1 MLLFLKVGVLLA
13 SLFAVVSLFVLV
25 FRTFSFG
32 RSLLHSEPR
41 SKGGK
46 GVLYVF
52 GRGMM
57 PWEKESAGK
66 HLPTYLGGIAYHT
79 GIFAALAYLVSL
91 IISVEFSTSLI
102 LALRC
107 TVAIG
112 FLSGIALFL
121 KRILLPVIRKISCPD
136 DFAANLLV
144 DIFLAFTFIRTY
156 SESFAPFY
164 YLAAIVMLLYIPV
177 GKIRHCFFFFYAKM
191 FLGTFYGRRGVLPSG
206 TRRN

>member
-1 MLLFLKVGVLLA
+1 MLFFLKAGILLA
-13 SLFAVVSLFVLV
+13 SLFAFVSLSVLV

-32 RSLLHSEPR
+32 KSRLHSEPC

-46 GVLYVF
+46 GVLYVL

-57 PWEKESAGK
+57 PWEKESARK
-66 HLPTYLGGIAYHT
+66 HLPTYVGGMAYHT
-79 GIFAALAYLVSL
+79 GIFAALAYLFCLLFS
-91 IISVEFSTSLI
+91 IEFSASLVSV
-102 LALRC
+102 LRWG
-107 TVAIG
+107 VAIG
-112 FLSGIALFL
+112 FLSGMALFL

-144 DIFLAFTFIRTY
+144 DIFLAFTFVRTY
-156 SESFAPFY
+156 SESFTSFY

-191 FLGTFYGRRGVLPSG
+191 LFGNFYGRRGVLPLG
-206 TRRN
+206 THKD

>member
-1 MLLFLKVGVLLA
+1 
-13 SLFAVVSLFVLV
+13 
-25 FRTFSFG
+25 
-32 RSLLHSEPR
+32 
-41 SKGGK
+41 
-46 GVLYVF
+46 
-52 GRGMM
+52 MM

-107 TVAIG
+107 AVAIG

-191 FLGTFYGRRGVLPSG
+191 LLGTFYGRRGVLPSG

>member
-41 SKGGK
+41 SKGEK

-156 SESFAPFY
+156 SESFASFY

-191 FLGTFYGRRGVLPSG
+191 LLGAFYGRRGVLPSG